1 MLQKML
7 TGWTLTRAIYLV
19 IGLVFIIDSI
29 INLQWFGIMFGGYFA
44 SMGLFNFGC
53 AAGGC
58 KVESKNTDNKQSQL
72 VEFEEVK

>member
-1 MLQKML
+1 ML

-53 AAGGC
+53 AAGAVRLNPKIQTTS
-58 KVESKNTDNKQSQL
+58 KVN
-72 VEFEEVK
+72 

>member
-1 MLQKML
+1 ML

-53 AAGGC
+53 AAGAVRLNP
-58 KVESKNTDNKQSQL
+58 KYRQQAKSIS
-72 VEFEEVK
+72 